1 MFPWTLTPLSQ
12 GQHWRWAKR
21 GTGHPHKCK
30 NSGGVSALCQTLHL
44 LSSDLCIIKSSLDIW
59 PSCKK
64 RTEVQIKWWIKS
76 EGFKG
81 AKQIKLITLPWTGFS
96 YRWRCAAALPFDVLS
111 LIELSDLLEKS
122 RAVRQAKDERGF
134 HIFYYMLTGAG
145 EKLRCEHW
153 NPFLTAW
160 M

>member
-1 MFPWTLTPLSQ
+1 MFPWTLTLLSQ
-12 GQHWRWAKR
+12 GRHWRWAKR
-21 GTGHPHKCK
+21 GTDHPHKCK

-81 AKQIKLITLPWTGFS
+81 AKQIKLITLPWTVFFS

-153 NPFLTAW
+153 NPFLW